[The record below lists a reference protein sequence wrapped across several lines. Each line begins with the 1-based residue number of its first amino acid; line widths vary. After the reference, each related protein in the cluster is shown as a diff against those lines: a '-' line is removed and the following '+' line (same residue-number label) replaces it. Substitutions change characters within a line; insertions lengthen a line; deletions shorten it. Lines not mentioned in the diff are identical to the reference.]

1 MDINLLA
8 LAAIACYFSGGLLIA
23 LRLLRPG
30 HPATP
35 SRPLALAPGFAAL
48 LLQAVTLYQEI
59 LTPIGFNLSF
69 FNVAAFVS
77 WTVVLILLLSSLTK
91 PVENLGIVLLPLA
104 GLAIIL
110 ALRFPNLKL
119 LNESEL
125 VGLNIHVLLSLLAY
139 SLLLL
144 AAVQA
149 LLLAIQERHL
159 HNRKPGGFVRALPPM
174 QTMETLLFEMIAA
187 GYFLLSLALIS
198 GFVFLEDM
206 LAQHVL
212 HKTILS
218 LISWVVFGVLLWGR
232 FKFGW
237 RGRTAIHWTLSG
249 FGLLMLAYFGSK
261 FVLELVLGR

>member
-1 MDINLLA
+1 MDMNLLA
-8 LAAIACYFSGGLLIA
+8 LAAIACYFTGGLLIA
-23 LRLLRPG
+23 LRLLRQG
-30 HPATP
+30 HPGLP
-35 SRPLALAPGFAAL
+35 SRALALAPGFAAL
-48 LLQAVTLYQEI
+48 GFQAVTLYQEI

-69 FNVAAFVS
+69 FNVVAFVS

-104 GLAIIL
+104 GLAVIL
-110 ALRFPNLKL
+110 ALRFPNLRL
-119 LNESEL
+119 LQESDL
-125 VGLNIHVLLSLLAY
+125 LGLNIHVLLSLLAY
-139 SLLLL
+139 SLLML

-149 LLLAIQERHL
+149 LLLAVQERHL
-159 HNRKPGGFVRALPPM
+159 HSRRPGGFIRALPPM

-187 GYFLLSLALIS
+187 GYFLLSLSLLS
-198 GFVFLEDM
+198 GFLFLENM

-218 LISWVVFGVLLWGR
+218 VVSWVVFSLLLWGR

-237 RGRTAIHWTLSG
+237 RGRTAIKWTLSG

-261 FVLELVLGR
+261 FVLELILHR